1 MEKYTK
7 ILAILLVI
15 SICITCM
22 NISTFASTEFTEKEH
37 TFTKT
42 ELACAPDYSLVTQKN
57 SSEKFIKIK
66 KIQGKNT
73 NGNTIYYIIECNDG
87 FMLTS
92 SSSGLF
98 SRTRYNNGGT
108 NYIREWIFTEYGN
121 GSYIIYSSIDN
132 SKCLTVDPD
141 TKIVSLSSY
150 TGSEFQRWEMYY
162 SAGGNTLIPATVD
175 SRISGYK
182 LVINSTSCAVSNT
195 TYTPIGFFDV
205 SWYVPMIAVSYH
217 SFYLAPKQTKYV
229 TLESNPSNA
238 FCATNWISWATS
250 NPSVFTVNDFGHAC
264 GRRAGTAT
272 LTFVDKITRKSGQC
286 IVTVTEIS
294 NGTYFL
300 KNKQNSNFAKVK
312 NGIMSAGQNVVQ
324 YDFDGDMSE
333 QWIFTLNSNTGYYSI
348 KSANSSE
355 LCYYMTVS
363 GNSLSLDEPIVIRSA
378 TETTLVDGMK
388 WKIEKTSSGAY
399 KIIPKT
405 GEANDYVLATS
416 TSLGTNNVNL
426 IQGDYILNNSYRDEW
441 LLFDITK
448 KYSQVSLDYS
458 GASAFNANVKQ
469 YYESNANAKG
479 STFTSISKSNF
490 ISEMKNSTYF
500 GGMLHGGEYENK
512 LKISSNEVLY
522 LSEISSLSNVDF
534 SSVKIIILTSCYS
547 GRTNGFVDTLCAKG
561 VDVVIGFK
569 GQVEQE
575 TSAFWTDRLIYALTQ
590 GNTVQYSIDYANAE
604 LEEEYSGSYYADCR
618 SLIRWGLYTGT
629 SDLNSTPCL

>member
-1 MEKYTK
+1 
-7 ILAILLVI
+7 
-15 SICITCM
+15 
-22 NISTFASTEFTEKEH
+22 
-37 TFTKT
+37 
-42 ELACAPDYSLVTQKN
+42 
-57 SSEKFIKIK
+57 
-66 KIQGKNT
+66 
-73 NGNTIYYIIECNDG
+73 
-87 FMLTS
+87 
-92 SSSGLF
+92 
-98 SRTRYNNGGT
+98 
-108 NYIREWIFTEYGN
+108 
-121 GSYIIYSSIDN
+121 
-132 SKCLTVDPD
+132 
-141 TKIVSLSSY
+141 
-150 TGSEFQRWEMYY
+150 
-162 SAGGNTLIPATVD
+162 
-175 SRISGYK
+175 
-182 LVINSTSCAVSNT
+182 
-195 TYTPIGFFDV
+195 
-205 SWYVPMIAVSYH
+205 
-217 SFYLAPKQTKYV
+217 
-229 TLESNPSNA
+229 
-238 FCATNWISWATS
+238 
-250 NPSVFTVNDFGHAC
+250 
-264 GRRAGTAT
+264 
-272 LTFVDKITRKSGQC
+272 
-286 IVTVTEIS
+286 
-294 NGTYFL
+294 
-300 KNKQNSNFAKVK
+300 
-312 NGIMSAGQNVVQ
+312 MSAGQNVVQ

-363 GNSLSLDEPIVIRSA
+363 DNSSSLDEPIVIRSA

-561 VDVVIGFK
+561 VDVEIGFK